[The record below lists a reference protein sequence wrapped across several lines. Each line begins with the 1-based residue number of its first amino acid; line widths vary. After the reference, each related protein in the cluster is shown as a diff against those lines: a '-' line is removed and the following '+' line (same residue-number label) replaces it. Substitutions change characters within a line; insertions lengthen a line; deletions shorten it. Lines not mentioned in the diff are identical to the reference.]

1 MVQTLLRDAGAA
13 QDDIAALVV
22 GAGPGTFTGVR
33 IAVSTGRALALALG
47 RPIFGVS
54 TLDALA
60 AQALASPAAA
70 AWTGPATVDGVV
82 MVPLVDARRRQVFAA
97 GYTPGPDGWVRG
109 AVVAIAPEEATSALG
124 AVSPGARVVLVGAD
138 ALLEKGGGQHR
149 ALTSIQVLD
158 AAHLVLGQELLSG
171 GWQLVAALARAC
183 TGVDALESDGTR
195 GVAVRAGEPGSPER
209 VNPIYVRPP
218 DADIHITKMRDPWG
232 GR

>member
-1 MVQTLLRDAGAA
+1 LVQTLLRDAGAA

-171 GWQLVAALARAC
+171 GGQLVATLARAC